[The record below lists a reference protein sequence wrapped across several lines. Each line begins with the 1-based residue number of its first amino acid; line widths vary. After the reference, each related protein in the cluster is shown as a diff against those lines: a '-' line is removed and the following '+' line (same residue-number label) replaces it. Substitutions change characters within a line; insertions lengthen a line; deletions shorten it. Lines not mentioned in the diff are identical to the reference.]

1 MPLVKGKSNKAVGKN
16 IQTLVDDFQKSG
28 RIGTSKPANKA
39 AAVKQATAIALRT
52 AGRQKPVAKKAGG
65 KVAKYSNGGYVNEP
79 TNYSVG
85 NDPQGRPINS
95 VPSNPEVQ
103 RRVEEERIR
112 REMALGAAGN
122 QTAEQRQAEEA
133 RETARF
139 APATNMPGAGDAQY
153 QTYRRRPLN
162 LSPARRLGGQMAGSE
177 WTEDPDNYAVPDAE
191 TARLMRRVAGKPAS
205 SEADRRMARNLGI
218 AMKKG
223 GKVSVKKKG
232 R

>member
-85 NDPQGRPINS
+85 NDPQGRPINY
-95 VPSNPEVQ
+95 VQ
-103 RRVEEERIR
+103 QLLEEEKERIR
-112 REMALGAAGN
+112 REMTRGAAGSGSS
-122 QTAEQRQAEEA
+122 EQQERQAEE
-133 RETARF
+133 REQARF
-139 APATNMPGAGDAQY
+139 SPAANMPGAGDPQY
-153 QTYRRRPLN
+153 QTYRRTRPN
-162 LSPARRLGGQMAGSE
+162 VRFYPEEYDVSQNRVPRRPVE
-177 WTEDPDNYAVPDAE
+177 
-191 TARLMRRVAGKPAS
+191 
-205 SEADRRMARNLGI
+205 
-218 AMKKG
+218 MKKG